1 MRVSTK
7 TVSGFGILLVLACI
21 GLAYQVSVL
30 HQMQSINRDLS
41 AVNFRSASTA
51 LRIMQLSD
59 TLEEFTQKFFATGDP
74 IYEHQIEGVEQ
85 EFLNNIADMQN
96 TIRSER
102 ERTEVKRMALTFD
115 EFRQQLTDRKQ
126 ELNQKREREPGFLPN
141 DLASSVD
148 RLKAEARTTWDAVQL
163 SIRDEVTRAA
173 LAGQNAERFSWTAG
187 IVALLLGV
195 FVTLVLVRSINDP
208 LNNLT
213 KGTHLIAKGQFWHR
227 LPVKGPDEFA
237 ELARDFNAMS
247 ERLGE
252 LDEMKKDFVSH
263 VSHELKAPLASIRQV
278 LHILLQEIPGTVN
291 DQQRDLLR
299 LSYNSAERLSAMVGD
314 LLDVSRMEAGTMEY
328 EIAIHD
334 LIPLIATV
342 GGEFEVQARNK
353 QIRLRLECDQESTYV
368 DCDRDR
374 ISQVLGNLYE
384 NALKFSPS
392 NVEIVTRVRP
402 SEDGRRVVVS
412 VIDSGPGIPDDH
424 KERIFLKF
432 HQVKRGKLT
441 GQGVGLGLTISK
453 TIIEAHHGHIWVE
466 DNPAGGSVFSF
477 SLGAAVREEAI
488 KCGQS
493 V

>member
-7 TVSGFGILLVLACI
+7 TVSGFGILLVLACV

-41 AVNFRSASTA
+41 AVNFRAASTA
-51 LRIMQLSD
+51 LRTMQLSA
-59 TLEEFTQKFFATGDP
+59 TLEEFVLKFFVAGDP
-74 IYEHQIEGVEQ
+74 IYEHQLEGVEQ
-85 EFLNNIADMQN
+85 ELLDNITDMRN
-96 TIRSER
+96 TVRSDRERSEV
-102 ERTEVKRMALTFD
+102 EQMALTFN
-115 EFRQQLTDRKQ
+115 EFRTDFAGYKELVKQKQ
-126 ELNQKREREPGFLPN
+126 EHEADYLPN
-141 DLASSVD
+141 ELASSLD
-148 RLKAEARTTWDAVQL
+148 RLQAQTRTTYNAVQL
-163 SIRDEVTRAA
+163 SIRDEVNRAA
-173 LAGQNAERFSWTAG
+173 ATGQRAERFSWTAG

-195 FVTLVLVRSINDP
+195 FVTIALVRSINDP
-208 LNNLT
+208 LQNLT

-227 LPVKGPDEFA
+227 LPVRGSDEFA

-278 LHILLQEIPGTVN
+278 LHILLQEIPGGVN

-299 LSYNSAERLSAMVGD
+299 LSYNSAERLSAMVGN

-328 EIAIHD
+328 EIAVHD
-334 LIPLIATV
+334 LVPIIKTV
-342 GGEFEVQARNK
+342 SDEFEVQAHNK
-353 QIRLRLECDQESTYV
+353 QIRLRLECGQDPTYV
-368 DCDRDR
+368 DCDKDR
-374 ISQVLGNLYE
+374 ISQVVGNLYE

-392 NVEIVTRVRP
+392 NSEIVTRIQP
-402 SEDGRRVVVS
+402 AEDGRRVIVS

-424 KERIFLKF
+424 KKRIFLKF

-441 GQGVGLGLTISK
+441 GQGVGLGLTICK
-453 TIIEAHHGHIWVE
+453 TIIEAHHGDIWVG
-466 DNPAGGSVFSF
+466 DNPNGGSVFSF
-477 SLGAAVREEAI
+477 SLAAAVREEAI
-488 KCGQS
+488 KCGQT

>member
-1 MRVSTK
+1 M
-7 TVSGFGILLVLACI
+7 LACI

-51 LRIMQLSD
+51 LRTMQLSD

-74 IYEHQIEGVEQ
+74 IYEHQLDGVEQ
-85 EFLNNIADMQN
+85 EFLNNIADMRN
-96 TIRSER
+96 TVRSDRERSE
-102 ERTEVKRMALTFD
+102 VQRMGLTFD
-115 EFRQQLTDRKQ
+115 EFRKELAGRKQ
-126 ELNQKREREPGFLPN
+126 QIKQKQEHEPGYLPN
-141 DLASSVD
+141 ELASSLD
-148 RLKAEARTTWDAVQL
+148 RLKAQTRTTWDAVQL
-163 SIRDEVTRAA
+163 SIRDEVNRAA
-173 LAGQNAERFSWTAG
+173 MAGQGAERFSWTAG

-195 FVTLVLVRSINDP
+195 FVTIVLVRSINDP
-208 LNNLT
+208 LHNLT
-213 KGTHLIAKGQFWHR
+213 QGTHQIAKGQFRHR
-227 LPVKGPDEFA
+227 LPVNGRDEFA
-237 ELARDFNAMS
+237 ELARDINVMS
-247 ERLGE
+247 EELGQ
-252 LDEMKKDFVSH
+252 LDEMKKDFASH

-328 EIAIHD
+328 EIAVHD
-334 LIPLIATV
+334 LIPIINTV
-342 GGEFEVQARNK
+342 AEEFEVQAQNK
-353 QIRLRLECDQESTYV
+353 NIRLRLDCEDKSTFV

-374 ISQVLGNLYE
+374 IGQVLGNLYE

-392 NVEIVTRVRP
+392 NSEIVTHIQP
-402 SEDGRRVVVS
+402 AEDGRRIVVS
-412 VIDSGPGIPDDH
+412 VTDSGPGIPDAH

-441 GQGVGLGLTISK
+441 GQGVGLGLTICK

-466 DNPAGGSVFSF
+466 DNPKGGSVFSF

-488 KCGQS
+488 KCQQS